1 MRKDKIYKFLSF
13 LPAIFMM
20 YIIFGFSGDTGEES
34 SSLSARVT
42 EQVIMVLEQITPEV
56 IPEGQAKEKFA
67 YNLQGVIRKL
77 AHMAEYALLTIT
89 WLFAL
94 WVNGLKGKKQLL
106 ITLLICFAYACT
118 DEIHQLYVPGRSGK
132 FTDVCID
139 MVGVGSV
146 LFLVWI
152 KQKYVKVKRNTQV
165 GEQHE

>member
-1 MRKDKIYKFLSF
+1 MNIRKSKLLCIISF
-13 LPAIFMM
+13 LPALFMM

-34 SSLSARVT
+34 SSLSGRVT
-42 EQVIMVLEQITPEV
+42 EQVIMVLEQVAPELV
-56 IPEGQAKEKFA
+56 PDGQAKEEFA

-77 AHMAEYALLTIT
+77 AHMAEYAILAFT

-106 ITLLICFAYACT
+106 VTLLICFVYACT

-139 MVGVGSV
+139 MIGVGSV
-146 LFLVWI
+146 LFLAWVV
-152 KQKYVKVKRNTQV
+152 QKYAWSSDK
-165 GEQHE
+165 